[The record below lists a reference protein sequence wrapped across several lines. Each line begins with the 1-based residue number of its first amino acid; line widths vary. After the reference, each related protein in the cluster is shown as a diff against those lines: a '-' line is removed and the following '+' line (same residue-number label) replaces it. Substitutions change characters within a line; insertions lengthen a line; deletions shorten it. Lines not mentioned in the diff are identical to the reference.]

1 MYDRIREIDPNFKE
15 RIHIVSGD
23 LQEVRVGINEV
34 DLKNIYANVNVVI
47 HAAADI
53 RFNVPLLDLV
63 RSNVRGTKEILEISR
78 HIEHLETFAFISTA
92 YSHCPRDLIEEKFY
106 DAPMDP
112 EFWLR
117 MLDHC
122 STPTD
127 LEVIEILQ
135 HHIMHPWPNSYTYS
149 KALSE
154 QLVKDYSQF
163 MPTVVIRPSIGKHIH
178 FIPIIIHIEKKK
190 TLPFCARA
198 QLFQRIKI
206 PFPAG
211 PII

>member
-1 MYDRIREIDPNFKE
+1 MYERIRKMDPNFKE
-15 RIHIVSGD
+15 RIHVIGGD
-23 LQEVRVGINEV
+23 LQQIRVGLNEA
-34 DLKNIYANVNVVI
+34 DLNKICENVNVVI

-78 HIEHLETFAFISTA
+78 RIEKLETFAFISTA
-92 YSHCPRDLIEEKFY
+92 YSHCPRDIIEEKFY

-122 STPTD
+122 TTAAD
-127 LEVIEILQ
+127 KEIIEILEQ
-135 HHIMHPWPNSYTYS
+135 IIMAPWPNSYTYS

-154 QLVKDYSQF
+154 QLVKVYSEF
-163 MPTVVIRPSIGKHIH
+163 MPAVVIRPSIGKYQIQSIRLRLINSHQIC
-178 FIPIIIHIEKKK
+178 FFF
-190 TLPFCARA
+190 TQF
-198 QLFQRIKI
+198 F
-206 PFPAG
+206 F
-211 PII
+211 